1 MFEEDMM
8 IFGISKE
15 KAKAAR
21 ILVADDDPDILRL
34 VSKILRQNGHEVM
47 TANDGLECIAKA
59 EDELPDLILLDN
71 SMPNM
76 DGQEA
81 LVRLKRLKKT
91 EKIPVIM
98 VTAFEDEQN
107 LAGARKG
114 GALQYIVKPFDCHVL
129 IEKVSQVLKSK
140 RK

>member
-15 KAKAAR
+15 KTKAAR

-34 VSKILRQNGHEVM
+34 VSKILRHNGHEVI

-71 SMPNM
+71 GMPNM

-81 LVRLKRLKKT
+81 LVKLKRLKKT

-98 VTAFEDEQN
+98 VTAFGDEQN
-107 LAGARKG
+107 LADARKG

-129 IEKVSQVLKSK
+129 IEKVAHVLKSK

>member
-1 MFEEDMM
+1 MLSG
-8 IFGISKE
+8 IFKE
-15 KAKAAR
+15 KTQTAK
-21 ILVADDDPDILRL
+21 ILVVDDDPHMVRL
-34 VSKILRQNGHEVM
+34 VSKILRLNGYEVI

-71 SMPNM
+71 GMPNM

-98 VTAFEDEQN
+98 VTAFGDEQN
-107 LAGARKG
+107 LADARRG

-129 IEKVSQVLKSK
+129 IEKVAHVLKSK